1 MAKRERPNAG
11 GADMKL
17 YQQGDVLLFS
27 EVIGPKTLRSRL
39 DGVLATG
46 EATGHAHR
54 LAEATDGLLYEAEDG
69 TLYLRVGAKGATIT
83 HEEHRP
89 ITVPPGD
96 YRVGRVQ
103 EYDHFAEEAR
113 RVRD

>member
-1 MAKRERPNAG
+1 MT
-11 GADMKL
+11 DQL
-17 YQQGDVLLFS
+17 YQQGDVLLVTH
-27 EVIGPKTLRSRL
+27 EIPE
-39 DGVLATG
+39 GVRRAMRTILAEG

-54 LAEATDGLLYEAEDG
+54 LADATDGLLYEADDG
-69 TLYLRVGAKGATIT
+69 TLYLRVGPGGATIT

-89 ITVPPGD
+89 ITVPEGE

-113 RVRD
+113 HVRD